1 MRLPGPIAVFVTCAL
16 FLSLGVVDV
25 ASCQSVLERPP
36 NLSGGWLGARGTLQ
50 FNFVH
55 RFGVGDAPL
64 RKVTNSPTFLLAYQ
78 LPVPLL
84 IGFNYATS
92 SDVAAAFPNEWEVFA
107 RFGSH
112 GNRPNADLPAALL
125 AAIVPDRAIQV
136 GYNQAA
142 KSFDA
147 ELTFGRPV
155 GRLRL
160 MAVGRFFSN
169 GYESDTTRYAVGG
182 GAVLRLNRW
191 FALAGDAT
199 TLIERRPN
207 EELAWGAG
215 LQIAIPYSPHTLSL
229 QVTNTNTAT
238 LQGVSRGLDR
248 MRGGFEFTIPFT
260 LNRYFGRRGKTAA
273 NGGEGAANVANATKA
288 EMRTMVFG
296 PKRIEISAGG
306 TVTWT
311 NNDPLVHTIT
321 ADDGSWDSGAIEP
334 GKSWSHT
341 FTQPG
346 EYAFHCTPHPFM
358 KSVVVVRQP

>member
-1 MRLPGPIAVFVTCAL
+1 MPQRRWIAVC
-16 FLSLGVVDV
+16 LSCTLCLCVGVIDV
-25 ASCQSVLERPP
+25 ASCQSALDRSP

-55 RFGVGDAPL
+55 RFGVGAAPL

-78 LPVPLL
+78 LPLPLL
-84 IGFNYATS
+84 IGFSYATS
-92 SDVAAAFPNEWEVFA
+92 SDVAAAFPNEWEGFA
-107 RFGSH
+107 RYGQR
-112 GNRPNADLPAALL
+112 G
-125 AAIVPDRAIQV
+125 VAIQA

-142 KSFDA
+142 ESFDA
-147 ELTFGRPV
+147 ELTGARAFGPLRLIAA
-155 GRLRL
+155 GRLL
-160 MAVGRFFSN
+160 SN
-169 GYESDTTRYAVGG
+169 GYHSDTTRYAVGG

-199 TLIERRPN
+199 TLIDRRPS
-207 EELAWGAG
+207 EEVAWGAG

-238 LQGVSRGLDR
+238 LQGVSRGIDR
-248 MRGGFEFTIPFT
+248 VRGGFEFTIPFT
-260 LNRYFGRRGKTAA
+260 LSRYFGKRRETAQ
-273 NGGEGAANVANATKA
+273 EGAAGVVTGPVTKT
-288 EMRTMVFG
+288 EIKTMTFG
-296 PKRIEISAGG
+296 LQRIEIPAGT

-311 NNDPLVHTIT
+311 NNDPLVHTVT
-321 ADDGSWDSGAIEP
+321 ADDKSWDSGAIEP

-358 KSVVVVRQP
+358 KAVVVVR

>member
-1 MRLPGPIAVFVTCAL
+1 MRLLGQIAVSVTCAL
-16 FLSLGVVDV
+16 SALLGVADV
-25 ASCQSVLERPP
+25 ASCQSVLDRSP

-55 RFGVGDAPL
+55 RFGVGDPPL
-64 RKVTNSPTFLLAYQ
+64 RKVTNSPTFLLSYQ
-78 LPVPLL
+78 LPFPLL

-92 SDVAAAFPNEWEVFA
+92 SDVASAFPNEWEVFGRYA
-107 RFGSH
+107 RSGV
-112 GNRPNADLPAALL
+112 AL
-125 AAIVPDRAIQV
+125 QG

-142 KSFDA
+142 GSLDA
-147 ELTFGRPV
+147 ELTGARTL

-160 MAVGRFFSN
+160 MAVGRLLSN
-169 GYESDTTRYAVGG
+169 GYHSDTTRYAVGA
-182 GAVLRLNRW
+182 GATLRLNRW

-199 TLIERRPN
+199 SLLDKRAGEKV
-207 EELAWGAG
+207 AWGAG
-215 LQIAIPYSPHTLSL
+215 LQMAIPYSPHTLSL

-238 LQGVSRGLDR
+238 LQGASRGIDR
-248 MRGGFEFTIPFT
+248 VRGGFEFTIPFT
-260 LNRYFGRRGKTAA
+260 LNRYFGSRGKTAA
-273 NGGEGAANVANATKA
+273 KNGGGEGAANVANATRA

-321 ADDGSWDSGAIEP
+321 ADDGSWDSGPIEP
-334 GKSWSHT
+334 GKSWSRT

-358 KSVVVVRQP
+358 KAVIVVRQP